1 MSGVNPVSLFQFS
14 ERLFVLYYLPVLQ
27 LMFYIRFVT
36 IQSPHNSKI
45 KYQHRSMKLIRYH

>member
-36 IQSPHNSKI
+36 IQSPLTWYIMFS
-45 KYQHRSMKLIRYH
+45 YL